1 MLARNVN
8 SSAELIDRLSE
19 LSGIMAEH
27 KDDPYSKFTLST
39 VHSSKG
45 LEYDCVY
52 LLDVIDNVLPCITKD
67 KLNDKEDIKQYEEER
82 RLFYVAVTRARKE
95 LYLFSCKGESS
106 EFLDEINKNLPI
118 EYTDS
123 NDIFFSLFARD
134 MLGRVYCDSKN
145 GRGIIIACCAE
156 KLCIRYASGKTELKT
171 LAEMLTDRD
180 RTVTYIKSEELE
192 KLNVT
197 AEKPIPKKAGNIS
210 LKAGDMIYH
219 SSFGNGVIKNIDKN
233 GIGTVYFEN
242 NGETKR
248 LMLKACLDKGII
260 VLS

>member
-1 MLARNVN
+1 M
-8 SSAELIDRLSE
+8 
-19 LSGIMAEH
+19 
-27 KDDPYSKFTLST
+27 
-39 VHSSKG
+39 
-45 LEYDCVY
+45 
-52 LLDVIDNVLPCITKD
+52 
-67 KLNDKEDIKQYEEER
+67 
-82 RLFYVAVTRARKE
+82 TRARKE

-156 KLCIRYASGKTELKT
+156 KLCIRYTSGKTELKT

-219 SSFGNGVIKNIDKN
+219 SSFGNGVIKNIDKA
-233 GIGTVYFEN
+233 GIGTVYFES